1 MKLLLEPGASLL
13 VLVIILYVLRRF
25 LLTKIPLV
33 GGLLG
38 FLAWPAM
45 LFCLVGG
52 GYLLFSSYRN
62 RDNA

>member
-13 VLVIILYVLRRF
+13 IAAVILYFLRF
-25 LLTKIPLV
+25 LLVKLPLV

-45 LFCLVGG
+45 VFCAVGG
-52 GYLLFSSYRN
+52 VFLLLTSYRN
-62 RDNA
+62 RD

>member
-13 VLVIILYVLRRF
+13 LLGVILYFVRF
-25 LLTKIPLV
+25 LLVKLPVI

-45 LFCLVGG
+45 LFCIAGG
-52 GYLLFSSYRN
+52 IYLLSVSYRN